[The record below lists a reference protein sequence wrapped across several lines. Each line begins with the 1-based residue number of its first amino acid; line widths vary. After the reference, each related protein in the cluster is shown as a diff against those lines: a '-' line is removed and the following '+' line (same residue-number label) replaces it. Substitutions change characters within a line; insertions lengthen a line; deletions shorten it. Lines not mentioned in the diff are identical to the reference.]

1 MSSKSKSRS
10 EKQDLWAFSNTLIND
25 SKVVNQACRL
35 PVQPDAE
42 TIQNFVGRVS
52 LIETRTRRSL
62 LGKVTKKTFVLAR
75 VCKYNSET
83 NFWVLQAYNNSGDP
97 DGGPLDESVDDVY
110 VLPAAGSVAHL
121 YGTEEDQKDF
131 TIARYC
137 LSSQTAI
144 YFISNTYWA
153 LSQKIWDVL
162 NPVPC
167 RNEGQSWIQSSSP
180 AIFVSYTVFDF

>member
-137 LSSQTAI
+137 LSSQTA
-144 YFISNTYWA
+144 
-153 LSQKIWDVL
+153 
-162 NPVPC
+162 P
-167 RNEGQSWIQSSSP
+167 
-180 AIFVSYTVFDF
+180 